1 MYDHKKD
8 FIFLI
13 IMNIPEC
20 SLWNFISIISSKK
33 KYNKAKHY
41 FPFWTP
47 WRTVSSYVTLC
58 LRPGYTIRL
67 SSTQLS

>member
-33 KYNKAKHY
+33 SIIKQSIIFRSGLLGGLLAL
-41 FPFWTP
+41 T
-47 WRTVSSYVTLC
+47 
-58 LRPGYTIRL
+58 
-67 SSTQLS
+67 